1 MICMFKNVR
10 LMVKMK
16 QKRRKTLVII
26 LFGAVIVLAIV
37 GGLAI
42 YGASQTRKLSA
53 LSFQDCLNYTL
64 KDSKDA
70 VVSVGIIRDGQSN
83 VHVYGENAAT
93 IPDEQQLFEI
103 GSLTKTI
110 TAALVQQAID
120 EGLLHRSDTIG
131 SVLNLPNLH
140 YDPTLEQ
147 LLTHRSGYAG
157 YYFTPPMAS
166 NFFSGR
172 NSFYGVSRD
181 SVRARLEAIWLSQK
195 EYPFSY
201 SNFGYAVLGL
211 ALEQVY
217 QTDYTSL
224 VNEFVQNDLDM
235 PHTHISIDQTELP
248 NGWDWSAD
256 DAYLS
261 AGALVSTMDDMLVY
275 ADHLLKGNPAVLK
288 EACEPIS
295 SIDATNN
302 RYANSG
308 LRMDSIGSAWIF
320 DEQNG
325 IVWHNGGTGHYSCYL
340 GFDPQRQIAV
350 VVLTNLAPNYRIP
363 ATILGAK
370 LLLELQANE
379 SN

>member
-1 MICMFKNVR
+1 M
-10 LMVKMK
+10 
-16 QKRRKTLVII
+16 LVFI
-26 LFGAVIVLAIV
+26 LFGALIVLAIV
-37 GGLAI
+37 GGLAV
-42 YGASQTRKLSA
+42 YGASQTSKLSA

-64 KDSKDA
+64 KDTKDA
-70 VVSVGIIRDGQSN
+70 VVSVGVIRDGQST
-83 VHVYGENAAT
+83 VRMYGENATA
-93 IPDEQQLFEI
+93 ISDEQQLFEI

-110 TAALVQQAID
+110 TAALVQRVID

-131 SVLNLPNLH
+131 SVLNLPNLR

-157 YYFTPPMAS
+157 YYFAPPMTA

-172 NSFYGVSRD
+172 NSFYGISRD
-181 SVRARLEAIWLSQK
+181 SVRARLEAIRLTQK

-224 VNEFVQNDLDM
+224 VNNFVQNDLNM
-235 PHTHISIDQTELP
+235 PHTHISNDQTKLP
-248 NGWDWSAD
+248 NGWDWSAN
-256 DAYLS
+256 DAYLC
-261 AGALVSTMDDMLVY
+261 AGALVSTMDDMLIY
-275 ADHLLKGNPAVLK
+275 ADHLLKGDPAVLE
-288 EACEPIS
+288 EACKPIS
-295 SIDATNN
+295 RIDATSN
-302 RYANSG
+302 RYASSG
-308 LRMDSIGSAWIF
+308 LRMDSIGSAWIR

-325 IVWHNGGTGHYSCYL
+325 IIWHNGGTGHYSCYL

-370 LLLELQANE
+370 LMLQLQTSE
-379 SN
+379 